1 MGTCQ
6 SKRDLL
12 PKDSRHV
19 MLGVKNEAELR
30 RRYESYNQEEE
41 LPPGY
46 DTYRPPSLDYKLGPM
61 EEQGSGKRIINK
73 RATMDPMEE
82 QGSGK
87 RIINKRATM
96 DTLRSSITSSTT
108 LVEPTPQGRRAV
120 LPQPQGSSKPPGRSA
135 NRPRCRPQ
143 PPWSI
148 PRPMFESQAA

>member
-19 MLGVKNEAELR
+19 MLGVKKEAELR

-46 DTYRPPSLDYKLGPM
+46 DTYRPSSLDYNL
-61 EEQGSGKRIINK
+61 
-73 RATMDPMEE
+73 DPMEE

-87 RIINKRATM
+87 RIINKRVTM

-108 LVEPTPQGRRAV
+108 LVEPTP
-120 LPQPQGSSKPPGRSA
+120 
-135 NRPRCRPQ
+135 N
-143 PPWSI
+143 I
-148 PRPMFESQAA
+148 PECSLAA